1 METLQNLESFVRS
14 AEEGSFSAA
23 GRRMSVTAAAVS
35 RNVAVL
41 EHNLGVRLFQRST
54 RKLTLT
60 EDGERLLTGIA
71 DKLEEIR
78 TAITDVTAG
87 GLEPSGVLKVS
98 LPTTFGMDYIL
109 PLLPGFIG
117 RYPAVRIDWSFTNRQ
132 IDLVSERFD
141 LAIGG
146 GFELSPGIT
155 ARALTPL
162 HVIAVASPSYMAGRT
177 PPATPDDLFA
187 LSGILM
193 RSDTHGRIRTWTMR
207 DSQGR
212 EVAARMNPATV
223 LNDPASMVRAALL
236 GMGAA
241 LVAVPDVARHLQSGE
256 LIRLLP
262 RWYADAGTISLY
274 HSGRALRPAK
284 ISAFVEHVFQ
294 HFKRERLAETFA
306 GSLG

>member
-41 EHNLGVRLFQRST
+41 EQNLGVRLFQRST

-60 EDGERLLTGIA
+60 EDGERLLIGIGE
-71 DKLEEIR
+71 KLEELR
-78 TAITDVTAG
+78 TVITDVTAG
-87 GLEPSGVLKVS
+87 GLDPSGVLKVS
-98 LPTTFGMDYIL
+98 LPTTFGMNYIL
-109 PLLPGFIG
+109 PLLPAFIG

-132 IDLVSERFD
+132 VDLVGEGFD

-146 GFELSPGIT
+146 GFDLSPGIT

-162 HVIAVASPSYMAGRT
+162 HIIAVASPSYVAGRT
-177 PPATPDDLFA
+177 PPSTPDNLFA

-193 RSDTHGRIRTWTMR
+193 RSDTHGRIRTWMMR
-207 DSQGR
+207 DSEGR

-223 LNDPASMVRAALL
+223 LNDPASMVQAALL
-236 GMGAA
+236 GMGVA

-294 HFKRERLAETFA
+294 HFKRERLAETFTV
-306 GSLG
+306 SLG